1 MVSRNQDNSRNRDG
15 CAGHAL
21 STEPKPMSPFP
32 EHVLHS
38 YHFAFHHLNNFFF
51 FNPCIIQGTG
61 SIATNNTGKIS
72 ALCGLITNIAFSKSQ
87 LRFRYAGSGF
97 CIPVHTA
104 NT

>member
-51 FNPCIIQGTG
+51 LIHVSF
-61 SIATNNTGKIS
+61 K
-72 ALCGLITNIAFSKSQ
+72 ALDL
-87 LRFRYAGSGF
+87 
-97 CIPVHTA
+97 
-104 NT
+104 